1 MIEIL
6 SLSQA
11 ELERVIVAGG
21 FPKFRAKQIIDY
33 IYQRHITDFEEML
46 QLPKTMRDWLA
57 SECTLTL
64 PTVLKEQVSPR
75 GDTRKL
81 LLQLADGSEIES
93 VLMQQHYGL
102 SLCVSS
108 QVGCAMGCA
117 FCASTRE
124 GLFRNL
130 KPEEVVVQAL
140 LFERLVGE
148 KIHSVVVMGA
158 GEPMQNYDSIV
169 KALQL
174 LHEPNYFNIG
184 YRRMTVSTC
193 GIPKEM
199 KALAEEGMP
208 ITLALSLHAPNDSIR
223 QQIMPI
229 SKQYMLE
236 EVLDAAAYY
245 VDKTGRRLTFE
256 YILIDGLNSS
266 EKDARELAALLRNFP
281 TCNINLIP
289 VNGNEHI
296 NMRKPSPQDCQKF
309 VQILEQRGY
318 TVSIRKEMGDAIQ
331 AACGQLK
338 VAYKKNEASEH
349 KE

>member
-1 MIEIL
+1 MTEIL
-6 SLSQA
+6 RLNQA
-11 ELERVIVAGG
+11 ELEAFVQAGG

-33 IYQRHITDFEEML
+33 IYQRHITTFEDML
-46 QLPKTMRDWLA
+46 QLPKDMREWLA
-57 SECTLTL
+57 KECTLTI

-81 LLQLADGSEIES
+81 LLRLADGSEIES

-130 KPEEVVVQAL
+130 EPEEVVAQAL
-140 LFERLVGE
+140 LFETLVGE
-148 KIHSVVVMGA
+148 KIHSLVVMGA
-158 GEPMQNYDSIV
+158 GEPMQNYDNIV

-193 GIPKEM
+193 GIPNEM

-229 SKQYMLE
+229 SKKYALE
-236 EVLDAAAYY
+236 EVLEAASYY
-245 VDKTGRRLTFE
+245 VEKTGRRLTFE

-266 EKDARELAALLRNFP
+266 EKEAKELATLLKKFP
-281 TCNINLIP
+281 ACNINLIP
-289 VNGNEHI
+289 VNGNEHM
-296 NMRKPSPQDCQKF
+296 NMRKPSPADCQKF

-338 VAYKKNEASEH
+338 VSYQKQKASDH